1 MAEPLTST
9 LAVLGGYASGSV
21 PYGLLLVRFRRG
33 VDVREVGSGNIGAT
47 NVARAGG
54 WRLGAVVL
62 LLDALKAA
70 LPVHAALRLLPG
82 EAWLHAAVGMAA
94 FLGHLFP
101 VWLRFRGGKGVAC
114 AVGALAVLA
123 PWAALAG
130 ACAWGPLLWR
140 TRVMSVSSLAG
151 AVAAVGAGV
160 GLAAAG
166 RAPWAYAWLGA
177 AFLLAMLWTHR
188 DNLQRLRKGRE
199 LRA

>member
-1 MAEPLTST
+1 MAEPLHPAALV
-9 LAVLGGYASGSV
+9 LAGYLSGSV
-21 PYGLLLVRFRRG
+21 PYGLLLARWRRG

-70 LPVHAALRLLPG
+70 VPACAALRLLPG

-94 FLGHLFP
+94 FCGHVFP

-114 AVGALAVLA
+114 AVGALAVLL
-123 PWAALAG
+123 PGAAVVG
-130 ACAWGPLLWR
+130 VCAWGPLLWR
-140 TRVMSVSSLAG
+140 TRVMSVSSLVG
-151 AVAAVGAGV
+151 ALAAVGTGLV
-160 GLAAAG
+160 LAALEA
-166 RAPWAYAWLGA
+166 APWASAWLGV
-177 AFLLAMLWTHR
+177 AFLLALVWTHR
-188 DNLQRLRKGRE
+188 ENLQRLRRGRE